1 MPSSRPKPD
10 CLKPP
15 NGVETRTELF
25 ELTER
30 TPVSSARATRSA
42 RAPSRVQIEPE
53 SPYGV
58 SFAIATASASSA
70 NGISA
75 ATGPNTS
82 SRAIRSSFDASTS
95 VHGNQKPG
103 PSGTS
108 PWKSGVALDERGDGL
123 AVRGGDERA
132 HLGRVVLRV
141 ADPHVARRLD
151 EQLGEAV
158 VDGALDEDPRA
169 RAAVLARVVEHGV
182 RRGGGGLLEVGVGE
196 DDVGR
201 LAAELER
208 DALDRPRRAAH
219 HLLPDL
225 GRAGEA
231 DLGDVGVLDQP
242 LPDDRALADDDV
254 DDALG
259 EAGLEREVAEPDRG
273 QRRELG
279 GLEHD
284 GVPARERGAELP
296 ARDVERE
303 VPGHDQPDDA
313 ERLAEGHVDAAG
325 DRDRLA
331 VVLVDG
337 ARVVV
342 EDLRDHA
349 DLAARARD
357 RLADVAR
364 LDAAPAPRGAPRR
377 ASRAVAA
384 GAPGRSARP
393 CARRGTP
400 RARPRR
406 RRRFPPLPPARAGR
420 AAAPWPG

>member
-1 MPSSRPKPD
+1 MS
-10 CLKPP
+10 L
-15 NGVETRTELF
+15 
-25 ELTER
+25 
-30 TPVSSARATRSA
+30 
-42 RAPSRVQIEPE
+42 
-53 SPYGV
+53 
-58 SFAIATASASSA
+58 AIAIASASSA

-75 ATGPNTS
+75 ATGPKTS
-82 SRAIRSSFDASTS
+82 SRAIRSSLDASTS

-103 PSGTS
+103 PSGTLALEERR
-108 PWKSGVALDERGDGL
+108 ALDERGDGL
-123 AVRGGDERA
+123 AVRGRDERA

-141 ADPHVARRLD
+141 ADAHVARRLD

-158 VDGALDEDPRA
+158 VDGALDEDPRP

-208 DALDRPRRAAH
+208 DALDRPGRAAH

-279 GLEHD
+279 RLEHD

-303 VPGHDQPDDA
+303 VPGHDQPHDP
-313 ERLAEGHVDAAG
+313 ERLAEGHVDTAG

-342 EDLRDHA
+342 EDLGDHA

-364 LDAAPAPRGAPRR
+364 LEPRELLVMLLDERREPSQQAGPVGRRDLAPGGERRARGRDGGVGFLHARPLELGEPLLRGRIEDRQRHGASLKPLLKRGAGP
-377 ASRAVAA
+377 ADH
-384 GAPGRSARP
+384 
-393 CARRGTP
+393 CDYRGQHHD
-400 RARPRR
+400 
-406 RRRFPPLPPARAGR
+406 L
-420 AAAPWPG
+420 